1 MVSPGGKI
9 GHSAEHRR
17 AVAKDKVMNRSRN
30 ILLALLIVF
39 SAAAMIW
46 FVRPVLAA
54 QNPNTISTI
63 IGGGSVQGMLATAA
77 DVPGPTSVVK
87 DLTGT
92 IYVAAPYSRDVFKVK
107 GGKIGVFA
115 GKGWGG
121 YSGDGGPPSNAVL
134 GLPSGLA
141 FDSKGE
147 MFLADYGN
155 SRIRM
160 IFNGVITT
168 VAGSGEKCA
177 ESTNVCGDGGPATDP
192 NAKLNLPVAVAVDA
206 AGNLYIADSNDNR
219 IRFVNRTNSP
229 ITISG
234 KTIAPGNIDTIA
246 GNGNSCTNPSS
257 GCGNGGSPL
266 SATLTL
272 PSGVAIDAAG
282 NIYIADSK
290 DQMVREIPAG
300 TNSNINWFAGTGV
313 ACPDPTANCGDNGLA
328 LSARL
333 RLPSAVAVD
342 VSGNVYI
349 ADTNDNR
356 LRVVNTQTGSI
367 TIDQISIGKGDIA
380 TIAGTGSQGFAGD
393 GGGSTAAFL
402 DIPQGIYVDPSG
414 NQYISDTGNQRVR
427 VIAANTGIITT
438 AVGGGSGDANGTKA
452 ILAAPNDIIKDPAGN
467 LIIADE
473 VHNRIRKVDTAMNV
487 TTMVGNGSA
496 GFVDGSALNAQL
508 NAPTSIAL
516 DPAGNLFIAD
526 SNNLVI
532 RELNSGNINTVAGNG
547 LNCNPVTAPCGDGGP
562 AKQGS
567 FAFPLWVTTD
577 ATGNLIIVD
586 YFAHR
591 IRAVNT
597 HTTDVTIFNVT
608 IGAGDIA
615 TIAGTGKSNYTGDG
629 GPAIVATLN
638 HPSSVAVDT
647 AGNLYICDQYNMR
660 VRIVDPSGIIN
671 TYALSGQAHL
681 SGNGGPALNGSM
693 WNPLAIAMD
702 PFNNLFI
709 SGGNDSTVQMVDA
722 ATEHFGTV
730 AGNPLHA
737 DQGGFSGDGGPATQ
751 AKLANVG
758 VAVDASE
765 NLYIADFGNNRIRY
779 VPLAPSLAP
788 ISTAPLQFGPWP
800 IGTTSTP
807 LFVNITGG
815 SGGVDTSLTWTVSGT
830 NPGDFNP
837 NAGTCPNEISPYRQC
852 TVGVTFTPTADGPR
866 KATLTLT
873 YNAPGSPTVINL
885 SGSGPDFT
893 ISANPTNVPIN
904 PGNSGSS
911 TLTITPIAGFAQTIN
926 FICTGSTLGLQVVC
940 PAPINPNGVQVQTT
954 VNFNT
959 LASIKPG
966 SYPVTVSAQSPPLIH
981 PVSITVTVP

>member
-1 MVSPGGKI
+1 
-9 GHSAEHRR
+9 
-17 AVAKDKVMNRSRN
+17 MNHSRN
-30 ILLALLIVF
+30 LLLALLVIS
-39 SAAAMIW
+39 SAVAMIW
-46 FVRPVLAA
+46 FVAPVLAA
-54 QNPNTISTI
+54 QSPNTISTI

-87 DLTGT
+87 DAAGDLF
-92 IYVAAPYSRDVFKVK
+92 VAAPYSRDVFKVT
-107 GGKIGVFA
+107 GRKIGVFA
-115 GKGWGG
+115 GQGWGG
-121 YSGDGGPPSNAVL
+121 YGGDNGSPSKAVL
-134 GLPSGLA
+134 GLPYGVA
-141 FDSKGE
+141 MDTKGE
-147 MFLADYGN
+147 LFISDTGN

-160 IFNGVITT
+160 VVNGVITT

-219 IRFVNRTNSP
+219 IRFVNRTSSP

-234 KTIAPGNIDTIA
+234 KTIQPGNIDTIA
-246 GNGNSCTNPSS
+246 GTGQTCPTGST
-257 GCGNGGSPL
+257 CGNGGPAAN
-266 SATLTL
+266 ATLNL
-272 PSGVAIDAAG
+272 PSGIAVDANG
-282 NIYIADSK
+282 NIFIADSK
-290 DQMVREIPAG
+290 DQMVREIPVG
-300 TNSNINWFAGTGV
+300 PNSNIILLAGQPWS
-313 ACPDPTANCGDNGLA
+313 ACPDPTAVCGDNGPA
-328 LSARL
+328 ARAFL
-333 RLPSAVAVD
+333 RLPSGVAVD
-342 VSGNVYI
+342 HSGNVYI

-356 LRVVNTQTGSI
+356 LRVVNMQSGSI
-367 TIDQISIGKGDIA
+367 TVDQISINVGNIA
-380 TIAGTGSQGFAGD
+380 TVAGNGSQGFAGD

-402 DIPQGIYVDPSG
+402 DIPQGIYVDSAG

-427 VIAANTGIITT
+427 FVLNSTGVINTV
-438 AVGGGSGDANGTKA
+438 VGGGSGDANGTKA
-452 ILAAPNDIIKDPAGN
+452 ILAAPNDIIKDASGD

-473 VHNRIRKVDTAMNV
+473 VHDRIRKVDTSMNV
-487 TTMVGNGSA
+487 TTVVGNGSA
-496 GFVDGSALNAQL
+496 GFSGDGGNALNAQM

-516 DPAGNLFIAD
+516 DPSGNLLYIAD
-526 SNNLVI
+526 SNNLVV
-532 RELNSGNINTVAGNG
+532 RAVSNWNSNGPISTVAGNG
-547 LNCNPVTAPCGDGGP
+547 LNCSPVTAACGDGGP
-562 AKQGS
+562 ATQGS

-577 ATGNLIIVD
+577 ATGNLIIAD
-586 YFAHR
+586 YFANR
-591 IRAVNT
+591 VRAVNT
-597 HTTDVTIFNVT
+597 HSTDVTIFNVT

-615 TIAGTGKSNYTGDG
+615 TIAGTGAQCPIGNYGTKCGDG
-629 GPAIVATLN
+629 GPATSALLY
-638 HPSSVAVDT
+638 HPSAVAIDSS
-647 AGNLYICDQYNMR
+647 GNLYICDQYIMR
-660 VRIVDPSGIIN
+660 IRRVDATSGII
-671 TYALSGQAHL
+671 TLYALDGVAHL
-681 SGNGGPALNGSM
+681 SGNGGPALDGSM
-693 WNPLAIAMD
+693 WNPLSIATD

-722 ATEHFGTV
+722 ATEYFGTV
-730 AGNPLHA
+730 AGNPTHA
-737 DQGGFSGDGGPATQ
+737 DQGGYSGDGGPATQ

-765 NLYIADFGNNRIRY
+765 NLYISDFGNNRIRY
-779 VPLAPSLAP
+779 VALAPALGP
-788 ISTAPLQFGPWP
+788 ISNSPLQFGPWA

-830 NPGDFNP
+830 NLGDFNA

-893 ISANPTNVPIN
+893 ITGNPTTVTIN
-904 PGNSGSS
+904 PGDKGSS